1 MYDFERAIECDKFE
15 LTLNEQFQVYNRYLK
30 NEEIGKS
37 MKSPF
42 REDRNPSFALFLSRK
57 SGNLMF
63 KDFSTGLSGDI
74 VKFIMNMEK
83 CNYKEAIDYIKYKK
97 PITNNINL
105 SHILKSKEV
114 RFGIVRQPFNQKDI
128 EYWSGFHI
136 SMSTLKYFNVFSIK
150 YFLINDLVKYKY
162 SYLEPMYAYKI
173 QDKFK
178 IYRPLSDKKDKWRT
192 NTSENDIQ
200 GYQQLPEKGNMLII
214 TKSLKDV
221 MVLYELGISAI
232 SPNSE
237 GALIP
242 SHIINDLNER
252 FKNIYILYDNDEAGI
267 NSSKV
272 LSDTIGKERIFLDE
286 EKDISDYIK
295 RFGPNQT
302 KKMIYEKIKIVE

>member
-1 MYDFERAIECDKFE
+1 MYNFERAISNNEFE
-15 LTLNEQFQVYNRYLK
+15 LTLNEQFQIYNRYLK
-30 NEEIGKS
+30 NVEVGKPI
-37 MKSPF
+37 KSPF

-63 KDFSTGLSGDI
+63 KDFSTGLSGDV
-74 VKFIMNMEK
+74 VKFIMNIER
-83 CNYKEAIDYIKYKK
+83 CNYKEAIEYIKYKK

-105 SHILKSKEV
+105 SYIPKSKEIK
-114 RFGIVRQPFNQKDI
+114 FGIVRQPFTQKDI

-136 SMSTLKYFNVFSIK
+136 SMSTLKHFNVFSIK
-150 YFLINDLVKYKY
+150 YLLINDLVKYKY
-162 SYLEPMYAYKI
+162 SYSEPMYAYKI
-173 QDKFK
+173 QNKFK

-200 GYQQLPEKGNMLII
+200 GYQQLPEKGNTLII

-237 GALIP
+237 GTLIP

-267 NSSKV
+267 NASKI
-272 LSDTIGKERIFLDE
+272 LSDTIGKKRIFLNE

-295 RFGPNQT
+295 RFGLNQT
-302 KKMIYEKIKIVE
+302 KKMIYEKIEIIK